1 VILLLFIQFV
11 ISTKAEMAN
20 WVENETE
27 RPVSRGIKTPKFL
40 EEKSLKKITYLIRK
54 IIFYKSFLVTLA

>member
-1 VILLLFIQFV
+1 MILLLFIQFV

-27 RPVSRGIKTPKFL
+27 RRVSRGVKTPKFL
-40 EEKSLKKITYLIRK
+40 E
-54 IIFYKSFLVTLA
+54 